1 MIAKAD
7 YRFLSE
13 LLQDQSGLCL
23 GEGKEY
29 LVQSRLLPLAQ
40 RLGLAD
46 VGELCRRLRQTADL
60 SLVAAIGEAMA
71 THESLF
77 FRDGTPF
84 QLLRERI
91 IPELIARRAAERR
104 LRIWSAGAST
114 GQEAYSIA
122 MLLEDFAG
130 ALHGWSVDILGTD
143 YSAAAVA
150 RARVG
155 LYTHFEVQRGLPPL
169 LRQRYFA
176 SEGAAWRLNDQIR
189 RKVRFQQA
197 NLLRP
202 FGERGPFD
210 VVFCRNVLIYF
221 DVPTKR
227 GVLERLAQVLAPDGY
242 LFLGSSET
250 ATGVTERLA
259 RADTQ
264 TSVYRLSRPAA
275 ASHAS

>member
-1 MIAKAD
+1 MIAPHD
-7 YRFLSE
+7 YRFLAE
-13 LLQDQSGLCL
+13 LLHGQSGLCL

-29 LVQSRLLPLAQ
+29 LIQSRLLPLAQ

-46 VGELCRRLRQTADL
+46 IGALCARLRQTADL
-60 SLVAAIGEAMA
+60 ALVAAIGEAMV

-77 FRDGTPF
+77 FRDEVPF

-91 IPELIARRAAERR
+91 LPELIEARASQRR

-114 GQEAYSIA
+114 GQEAYSVA
-122 MLLEDFAG
+122 MLLEGFAG
-130 ALHGWSVDILGTD
+130 ALRGWTVDILGTD

-155 LYTHFEVQRGLPPL
+155 IYTHFEVQRGLPET
-169 LRQRYFA
+169 LRQRYFT
-176 SEGAAWRLNDQIR
+176 SEGAAWRLNDAIR

-202 FGERGPFD
+202 FGHAGPFD
-210 VVFCRNVLIYF
+210 LVFCRNVLIYF

-242 LFLGSSET
+242 LFLGSSES
-250 ATGVTERLA
+250 AIGVTQRLA
-259 RADTQ
+259 RAADAQ
-264 TSVYRLSRPAA
+264 TSVYRLARSAA
-275 ASHAS
+275 RR